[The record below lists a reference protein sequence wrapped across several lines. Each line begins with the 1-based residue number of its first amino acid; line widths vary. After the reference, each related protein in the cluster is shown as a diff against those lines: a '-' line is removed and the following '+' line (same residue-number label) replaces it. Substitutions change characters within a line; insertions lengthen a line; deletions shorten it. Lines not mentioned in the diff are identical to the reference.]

1 MSTEGELGGSEFGEN
16 MVCGKELKSGVC
28 VVFYQEDLEVIWI
41 NFFSYLKGFHVED
54 DTISFKTDPEVIG

>member
-1 MSTEGELGGSEFGEN
+1 